1 MINGRHIIELTIIY
15 VMIYLTFFNFKK
27 IIKIK
32 DYILKFHHLFFKTN
46 SWVFHLKQIYY
57 NK

>member
-46 SWVFHLKQIYY
+46 S
-57 NK
+57 